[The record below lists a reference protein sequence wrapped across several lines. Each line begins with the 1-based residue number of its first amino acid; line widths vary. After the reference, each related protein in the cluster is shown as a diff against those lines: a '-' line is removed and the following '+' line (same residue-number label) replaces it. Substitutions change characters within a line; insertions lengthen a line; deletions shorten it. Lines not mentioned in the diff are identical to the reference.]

1 MFIPV
6 VAESCIR
13 ANAPSLH
20 FGVYSQHLALCLV
33 GDRHR
38 EQPLNIERLGYQ
50 GVFIMELKD
59 CII

>member
-6 VAESCIR
+6 VAELCIR

-33 GDRHR
+33 GDRHH

-50 GVFIMELKD
+50 GVLSGN
-59 CII
+59 